1 MKSIEKINQVQT
13 LKSLIAKK
21 VDNHK
26 ATKKIARMSSLDK
39 DFNEYN
45 TSRAQWTF
53 TSERCELFIM
63 YTAYYILRHD
73 LDDAA
78 AKAYI
83 ENVHNTL
90 RADKR
95 YSYGN
100 IEYKVNHCIEEIVK
114 LSAQQN
120 DKSIGQ

>member
-1 MKSIEKINQVQT
+1 MKSIEKFNQVKT

-26 ATKKIARMSSLDK
+26 ATKKIARMSSLSK

-53 TSERCELFIM
+53 MSERCELFVM

-78 AKAYI
+78 TKDYF
-83 ENVHNTL
+83 EQVYNQL
-90 RADKR
+90 RPEKR
-95 YSYGN
+95 YTHGN
-100 IEYKVNHCIEEIVK
+100 FEYRVEDCIEKNCKIK
-114 LSAQQN
+114 CTT
-120 DKSIGQ
+120 K